1 MANRDITLRTI
12 RDARTA
18 DAIEVNRDAITL
30 VGLTFFVG
38 FNTSTGAVASVLD
51 AGSTKYLLTDIP
63 APNPDV
69 EVVSTFPD
77 YPDRAFPGGERV
89 KVLLGVRNAG
99 NDDVNVT
106 YIAGSLNVPNNF
118 AFYVTNFTAN
128 AYGDAIVKPRQEATF
143 TYEFVVDPQF
153 AGHSLQL
160 ALTTFYDEAGA
171 SYATTFFNATV
182 PVLDPKVVFD
192 RELVMIYLTLAGV
205 AVLALAGVLK
215 AVGLGHLLP
224 YAESSK
230 DTKKK
235 SAVTVK
241 KVVERQPSAVE
252 RNPSEW
258 LEGSA
263 FAKSASQRDA
273 KRTSKKKA

>member
-1 MANRDITLRTI
+1 M
-12 RDARTA
+12 
-18 DAIEVNRDAITL
+18 
-30 VGLTFFVG
+30 
-38 FNTSTGAVASVLD
+38 
-51 AGSTKYLLTDIP
+51 
-63 APNPDV
+63 

-89 KVLLGVRNAG
+89 TVLLGVRNTG

-118 AFYVTNFTAN
+118 AFYVTNFTVS

-143 TYEFVVDPQF
+143 EYAFAIDPQF
-153 AGHSLQL
+153 AGHALQL

-182 PVLDPKVVFD
+182 PVLDPKVAFD
-192 RELVMIYLTLAGV
+192 RELAMIYLTLAGV
-205 AVLALAGVLK
+205 AALALAAVMR

-224 YAESSK
+224 GAEPAK
-230 DTKKK
+230 DAKKK
-235 SAVTVK
+235 AVVK

-252 RNPSEW
+252 RDPTEW

-263 FAKSASQRDA
+263 FAKSASQ
-273 KRTSKKKA
+273 KKTSSKKKAF